1 MKRIIIFILLIGIGG
16 DAHSQTAKQSRAN
29 RYYRDLAYASAAQAY
44 KSLAD
49 QNLASDEDIK
59 NLADS
64 YYKMGDLTSAEPW
77 YAKRYSEGK
86 ANAEEKYNYAQ
97 CLRWVGKWD
106 ESDRVMQEFSREN
119 KDDLRS
125 QNYSAN
131 REAILKIRS
140 EEPRY
145 ELKNLD
151 VNTSYADFG
160 TAYYNDK
167 IVFATSGRSGNSVR
181 RVHSWNNEPFLNVY
195 SGKKDGDQQ
204 IIESNNFRKK
214 LNTRYHEG
222 PTTFS
227 ADGKTMY
234 FTRNNY
240 FQKKFG
246 KDAAGV
252 NNLKI
257 FRCKNDGENWSE
269 EENFNY
275 NSDEYSVGHPALS
288 ADGKTLYFVSDM
300 PGGIGGTDIWKVAVN
315 DDGTYGAP
323 VNLGTSI
330 NTEGNE
336 MFPFIHSTG
345 MLFFSSNGLAGLGG
359 LDVFAA
365 SAQGDGFST
374 PFNLGSPLNSAADD
388 FAFILD
394 QEQNYGYVSSNRAG
408 GKGSDDIYS
417 VKVITPIK
425 PGYRVEGIAYD
436 KSTGLPL
443 ANATVAL
450 YDKSGTVVKTIE
462 TGADGAYVFNVET
475 GKDYS
480 LEGKKTVYYYE
491 LQRFNTQSLNPNNS
505 IMKKDL
511 KLDMDPGLQIMGV
524 ILDKATGKPIE
535 GAKVK
540 VVKAGTPGAFGEF
553 TTDANGNLSKAV
565 EGMKVGD
572 SYEYVINV
580 EKEGYLNEMKRLP
593 GTVMKGKNIE
603 FRVDMNKLEVGGD
616 LGKMVAIN
624 PIYFDKDKD
633 FIRPDA
639 AVELDKIVAVMQ
651 EYPNMVIELGSHTDC
666 RASKSYNEKLS
677 DRRAKSS
684 AAYIISK
691 GVDKTRIYG
700 KGYGESELV
709 NDCECEGN
717 KKSTCS
723 EEQHQMNRR
732 KIFKIVKM

>member
-1 MKRIIIFILLIGIGG
+1 
-16 DAHSQTAKQSRAN
+16 
-29 RYYRDLAYASAAQAY
+29 
-44 KSLAD
+44 
-49 QNLASDEDIK
+49 
-59 NLADS
+59 
-64 YYKMGDLTSAEPW
+64 
-77 YAKRYSEGK
+77 
-86 ANAEEKYNYAQ
+86 
-97 CLRWVGKWD
+97 
-106 ESDRVMQEFSREN
+106 
-119 KDDLRS
+119 
-125 QNYSAN
+125 
-131 REAILKIRS
+131 
-140 EEPRY
+140 
-145 ELKNLD
+145 
-151 VNTSYADFG
+151 
-160 TAYYNDK
+160 
-167 IVFATSGRSGNSVR
+167 
-181 RVHSWNNEPFLNVY
+181 
-195 SGKKDGDQQ
+195 
-204 IIESNNFRKK
+204 
-214 LNTRYHEG
+214 
-222 PTTFS
+222 
-227 ADGKTMY
+227 MY

-257 FRCKNDGENWSE
+257 FKCTFDGEKWSE
-269 EENFNY
+269 EANFNY

-300 PGGIGGTDIWKVAVN
+300 PGGVGGTDMWKVAVN
-315 DDGTYGAP
+315 DDGSYGTP

-336 MFPFIHSTG
+336 MFPFIHPTG

-365 SAQGDGFST
+365 SPQGDSFSA
-374 PFNLGSPLNSAADD
+374 PFNLGMPLNSAADD

-394 QEQNYGYVSSNRAG
+394 QEQNFGYVSSNRAG

-417 VKVITPIK
+417 VKVTTPIK

-436 KSTGLPL
+436 KTTGLPL
-443 ANATVAL
+443 ANAMISL
-450 YDKSGTVVKTIE
+450 KDKSGSIIKTIE
-462 TGADGAYVFNVET
+462 TGSDGSYVFNVEQ
-475 GKDYS
+475 GQEYS
-480 LEGKKTVYYYE
+480 LEGKKTDYYDD
-491 LQRFNTQSLNPNNS
+491 LQKVNTSSLNPNNS
-505 IMKKDL
+505 VLKKDL
-511 KLDMDPGLQIMGV
+511 KLEMDPGLQIIGLV
-524 ILDKATGKPIE
+524 LDKATGKPIE

-540 VVKAGTPGAFGEF
+540 VVKAGTQGTFGEF
-553 TTDANGNLSKAV
+553 TTDAAGKLGKPV

-572 SYEYVINV
+572 AYEYIINV
-580 EKEGYLNEMKRLP
+580 EKEGYLNEMKRVP
-593 GTVMKGKNIE
+593 GTVTKGKNIE
-603 FRVDMNKLEVGGD
+603 FRVDMNKLEIGGD

-639 AVELDKIVAVMQ
+639 AVELDKIVAVMK

-691 GVDKTRIYG
+691 GVDKSRIYG

-709 NDCECEGN
+709 NDCACEGN

-723 EEQHQMNRR
+723 EEEHQLNRR
-732 KIFKIVKM
+732 TIFKIVKM